1 MYSKDNFSTFELK
14 NVGLVSL
21 ITYFAISVFIS
32 VGSLVA
38 IYAASVYSNN
48 KNVEFIE
55 GTYVA
60 KNIEIGVEDYKF
72 LLSLYLSSPTKD
84 ISNAVNDLHKEI
96 YGDIIAISK
105 TYENAQYQ
113 EVVKKFSRLD
123 SVFSQLAQK
132 YGTFYSSDD
141 SSKGSKAILIKQI
154 NAQMDEVVATGDVN
168 LIKVYLEYYQIA
180 LGSLQDNSFVVDTL
194 ANTTNIDSLKVY
206 RDNYMAAIERAPLSP
221 LVKRNLRN
229 RFSAYTKDLTEYY
242 SDIREMWS
250 PNGIATLS
258 RAELIETLDLL
269 AESNAKYLDE
279 ISHRNDSA
287 LSLLRI
293 LNIAPIAIML
303 FVFSVLGHLLR
314 TKILL
319 LKSELRKILL
329 FTGHT
334 EDVANK
340 VGNLGSVRHASGNE
354 IEYTF
359 RFLRYI
365 RARLHYILTSA
376 LGLSRQVSQDVDVI
390 KDESINL
397 SARFN
402 NQTTALSGIADTVS
416 DVSTNSMVMVG
427 LLERMKSDVSI
438 ARTSAL
444 SSSNKLDYTI
454 GIVSDIHDQVINLS
468 QTIDRIDEF
477 ATEINNILD
486 SISSIAEQ
494 TNLLALNAA
503 IEASR
508 AGDAGKGFAVV
519 ADEVRNLAE
528 LTQKSVLEIST
539 IINTFGADSKN
550 ANRSMS
556 ATVDKVNKGSNTIRE
571 VRSSFDEMGDI
582 VASVGDR
589 TDNILESFN
598 KQNNDIHTIS
608 YKIHAVSDD
617 IEGSNATLENI
628 TGSLSKLSEGSNKL
642 GALIETF
649 DLNMPVPIYDHNTRD
664 YPVGVTFR
672 SSATDFPTDLT
683 KSRGGND
690 NLAHAQ
696 PKGDGSAGSVGG
708 AGSVGNVGS
717 AGGAG
722 IASDGGKPSTHSGQT
737 SV

>member
-14 NVGLVSL
+14 NVGLISL

-32 VGSLVA
+32 IASLVA

-48 KNVEFIE
+48 KNVEFVE
-55 GTYVA
+55 ASYVA
-60 KNIEIGVEDYKF
+60 KNVEIGVDDYKF
-72 LLSLYLSSPTKD
+72 LLSLYLSSPTNNVVEA
-84 ISNAVNDLHKEI
+84 INDLHKEI
-96 YGDIIAISK
+96 YGDILSISK
-105 TYENAQYQ
+105 SYKNTQYQ
-113 EVVKKFSRLD
+113 KMVEKFSALD
-123 SVFSQLAQK
+123 GVFSRLAQK
-132 YGTFYSSDD
+132 YGTFYSSED
-141 SSKGSKAILIKQI
+141 SGKGSKAILIRQL
-154 NAQMDEVVATGDVN
+154 NAQLDEVLETGSVD
-168 LIKVYLEYYQIA
+168 LIKVYIDYYQIA
-180 LGSLQDNSFVVDTL
+180 IESLQDNSFVVDTF

-206 RDNYMAAIERAPLSP
+206 RDSYVASIERVPINPLI
-221 LVKRNLRN
+221 KRNLRN
-229 RFSAYTKDLTEYY
+229 VFDAYTKDLTAYY
-242 SDIREMWS
+242 SDIRAMWS

-258 RAELIETLDLL
+258 KAELEETLDILS
-269 AESNAKYLDE
+269 ESNSEYLRE
-279 ISHRNDSA
+279 ISSKNDSA
-287 LSLLRI
+287 LALLRV
-293 LNIAPIAIML
+293 LNIAPIALML

-329 FTGHT
+329 FTGHPI
-334 EDVANK
+334 DVADK

-376 LGLSRQVSQDVDVI
+376 LGLSRQVSRDVDVI
-390 KDESINL
+390 KDESVNL

-477 ATEINNILD
+477 ATEINSILD
-486 SISSIAEQ
+486 AISSIAEQ

-571 VRSSFDEMGDI
+571 VRSAFDEMGSI
-582 VASVGDR
+582 VASVGER

-617 IEGSNATLENI
+617 IDGSNATLENV

-649 DLNMPVPIYDHNTRD
+649 DLKMPVPIYDHNTRD
-664 YPVGVTFR
+664 YPVGTTFT
-672 SSATDFPTDLT
+672 SSNIDLASDLT
-683 KSRGGND
+683 EKGWSND
-690 NLAHAQ
+690 ATAPNQ
-696 PKGDGSAGSVGG
+696 PKGSNKGG
-708 AGSVGNVGS
+708 GEPNANVGDRD
-717 AGGAG
+717 GA
-722 IASDGGKPSTHSGQT
+722 KPSTTSGQA